1 MVPGTFLQ
9 SHALFGGLSNEAVDR
24 VLPLLVEESFAAG
37 ANIVNEGESDDRLY
51 LICKG
56 AVEVLKSVDTP
67 AGKRVQC
74 LAVLGV
80 GDTFGEM
87 ELIDMQPRS
96 ATVRALENV
105 SLVSLSNANLF
116 EIYESNLETFT
127 LIILNIAREI
137 SRRLRTMDALA
148 GSSLYSST
156 KGRCPL

>member
-1 MVPGTFLQ
+1 MVQGTFLQ
-9 SHALFGGLSNEAVDR
+9 SHALFGGLSNEAIDGI
-24 VLPLLVEESFAAG
+24 LPLLAEESFPAG
-37 ANIVNEGESDDRLY
+37 TNIVNEGESDDRLY

-56 AVEVLKSVDTP
+56 SVEVIKSVDTP
-67 AGKRVQC
+67 GGRRDHS

-80 GDTFGEM
+80 GEAFGEM

-105 SLVSLSNANLF
+105 SAVSLSNANLF

-148 GSSLYSST
+148 GSS
-156 KGRCPL
+156 P